1 MPIMYCD
8 LWPKSPKLNSR
19 PVYWSQLYGTLGTGF
34 ELFQKTEGSYFSV
47 HCSENQIL
55 FSLHNCH
62 QEIICL
68 KKFIKSKLP
77 NRPNRPKPT
86 QIIDS
91 VSYEVLSFRNLSWF
105 DLVTLTFH
113 ENSNHGWKNSWKS
126 GVRIPAQKDQIF
138 FVLCLFLFKFF
149 TQNWVPLILIIF
161 WYLFEAG
168 IQTLDF

>member
-1 MPIMYCD
+1 MYVSSAN
-8 LWPKSPKLNSR
+8 LKVYETKLPYVFTTSFISSFINLNLMLLNISI
-19 PVYWSQLYGTLGTGF
+19 YKMY
-34 ELFQKTEGSYFSV
+34 
-47 HCSENQIL
+47 
-55 FSLHNCH
+55 
-62 QEIICL
+62 

-126 GVRIPAQKDQIF
+126 GVRIPAQKDQIL
-138 FVLCLFLFKFF
+138 FVLCLFLFKFSVKNVF
-149 TQNWVPLILIIF
+149 DFNQPFLNIF
-161 WYLFEAG
+161 LQIRY
-168 IQTLDF
+168 Q